1 MRRVLCLLFVVLLFS
16 NFCAGQTTYTWVGGI
31 SGDYQVSTNW
41 SPARTSPATTDIL
54 AFNASVATTVN
65 NVPNQTIGAVK
76 ILSGTSAVYFAT
88 NSSANVLRLG
98 AAVPLDFTTA
108 GSVLSA
114 DFLTISLNNPTPFT
128 LSSGKFGIAAG
139 TGGKILINSEL
150 IIAGGTFDIDVLG
163 TGGTMVSGTG
173 VITYT
178 SGTFSCATV
187 SALTWASGAN
197 YYHNVSGTTAST
209 IPASTWS
216 TGSTCNITGMN
227 AGSIAPTGLSNTVN
241 LFANF
246 AWDCTSQF
254 ANVDMLPAA
263 TTMSV
268 NQTFY
273 LKSTGTKELRFS
285 AAGKVAISANAYTQ
299 TAGTL
304 TLQASATT
312 DTTTLSIAG
321 IFSQTGGT
329 LNAVGAASPGLG
341 ILDFKGGVTKATGTI
356 WQSSSSSNASQ
367 FIVQFS
373 GGNSQAISIAG
384 SWNAPAAGRC
394 NIVNSNTDRVNGITL
409 TGTLKVIN
417 TGSSS
422 LPATCTMNG
431 VITGGGAVTYTGAGS
446 AGTSLI
452 YTGNFLQTA
461 SAIEYPVTNGPL
473 HLTLSNTLGLTFPAN
488 FNRTVAGT
496 LNLIT
501 GNLELGTDTLSLTN
515 PTLGSQLAYSGGY
528 ITTGTLARSFP
539 TTGLPT
545 DTSNTRSLFPF
556 GAGNNN
562 RSLRIYF
569 SSSVLSGAT
578 AGMIYVTHSPVV
590 GVAAI
595 SPTIADNGI
604 NLDKRT
610 LTNWKVSTAAGG
622 FSLGSSG
629 QTISLSVVAG
639 NIGAVDDYTKLR
651 LTDGSTGYGSLI
663 NTNTGTNAVPATGK
677 SGLQMSDINKPIY
690 IGSNGTN
697 VYNPLIIITFTW
709 TGLGGNTDW
718 TNAANWTGIGAVGYP
733 SASTEIAI
741 ITSTSGTQPTIKT
754 SDNISLYQLTVGGGM
769 KLTMVG
775 NAVINVYDNVN
786 FTGGLT
792 AFAPT
797 STFGY
802 ASSSN
807 SQNVLDLAYG
817 SLSISGT
824 VSKIL
829 APSITVT
836 GNYTVTGYGP
846 TIGTGTF
853 TYAYA
858 GGNYTQKVAATSY
871 YNLTITGNRNGSTI
885 ALGTLTLPAN
895 TISVAR
901 DFVVTATNY
910 VGRSDFNTVDFTS
923 SSSQP
928 IPGFIYNTL
937 RNSGNGPRIY
947 DPLGSTN
954 PLNVISVVS
963 FLPSS
968 LVGGTT
974 VTGSKVKFVRTS
986 NTDFFGGTTNVFND
1000 LEISGAMTGFSL
1012 NFTGNFYVAG
1022 VFSVTATGFTQGTGN
1037 STFFFNGT
1045 GDQTIPATYP
1055 GFSFNNVSITGTNTR
1070 KITLE
1075 PSGSKSVGIT
1085 GSLQVTPVF
1094 TAPNGFIT
1102 AGSTVNFSVGTSTI
1116 PVLVPSTGTSNYNN
1130 ISINGGIHNFG
1141 GNLVIGGNLSV
1152 TGTDASPGVLNIGDG
1167 STSRTLTVLGNV
1179 SVSGTGSG
1187 AIATGQ
1193 IDMYT
1198 LTTGSTRLNLAG
1210 NLTISG
1216 NGQLMGTTNA
1226 VSKGNGLVVFNGT
1239 APQTYSNSSTTF
1251 KNGIVNFTVGDGTTA
1266 SYLKFGSGMSLL
1278 ASAGS
1283 SNRDTLTIANNS
1295 ST

>member
-1 MRRVLCLLFVVLLFS
+1 M
-16 NFCAGQTTYTWVGGI
+16 
-31 SGDYQVSTNW
+31 
-41 SPARTSPATTDIL
+41 
-54 AFNASVATTVN
+54 
-65 NVPNQTIGAVK
+65 
-76 ILSGTSAVYFAT
+76 
-88 NSSANVLRLG
+88 
-98 AAVPLDFTTA
+98 
-108 GSVLSA
+108 
-114 DFLTISLNNPTPFT
+114 
-128 LSSGKFGIAAG
+128 
-139 TGGKILINSEL
+139 
-150 IIAGGTFDIDVLG
+150 
-163 TGGTMVSGTG
+163 
-173 VITYT
+173 
-178 SGTFSCATV
+178 
-187 SALTWASGAN
+187 
-197 YYHNVSGTTAST
+197 
-209 IPASTWS
+209 
-216 TGSTCNITGMN
+216 
-227 AGSIAPTGLSNTVN
+227 
-241 LFANF
+241 
-246 AWDCTSQF
+246 
-254 ANVDMLPAA
+254 
-263 TTMSV
+263 
-268 NQTFY
+268 
-273 LKSTGTKELRFS
+273 
-285 AAGKVAISANAYTQ
+285 
-299 TAGTL
+299 
-304 TLQASATT
+304 
-312 DTTTLSIAG
+312 
-321 IFSQTGGT
+321 
-329 LNAVGAASPGLG
+329 
-341 ILDFKGGVTKATGTI
+341 
-356 WQSSSSSNASQ
+356 
-367 FIVQFS
+367 
-373 GGNSQAISIAG
+373 
-384 SWNAPAAGRC
+384 
-394 NIVNSNTDRVNGITL
+394 
-409 TGTLKVIN
+409 
-417 TGSSS
+417 
-422 LPATCTMNG
+422 
-431 VITGGGAVTYTGAGS
+431 
-446 AGTSLI
+446 
-452 YTGNFLQTA
+452 
-461 SAIEYPVTNGPL
+461 
-473 HLTLSNTLGLTFPAN
+473 
-488 FNRTVAGT
+488 
-496 LNLIT
+496 IT

-515 PTLGSQLAYSGGY
+515 STLGSQLAYSGGY

-569 SSSVLSGAT
+569 SSAVLSGAT
-578 AGMIYVTHSPVV
+578 AGMIYVTHSPIV

-595 SPTIADNGI
+595 SPTISDNGI

-610 LTNWKVSTAAGG
+610 LTNWKVSTATGG

-651 LTDGSTGYGSLI
+651 LTDGASAYGNLI

-677 SGLQMSDINKPIY
+677 SGLQMSDLNKPIY
-690 IGSNGTN
+690 IGSDGTN

-718 TNAANWTGIGAVGYP
+718 TNTANWTGIGAVGYP

-754 SDNISLYQLTVGGGM
+754 TDNISLYQLTVGGGM
-769 KLTMVG
+769 TLTMVG

-885 ALGTLTLPAN
+885 ALGTLTAPAN
-895 TISVAR
+895 TISISH

-928 IPGFIYNTL
+928 IPGFIYNTV
-937 RNSGNGPRIY
+937 RNSGGGPRVY

-963 FLPSS
+963 FVPSS

-986 NTDFFGGTTNVFND
+986 NTDIFGGATNVFND
-1000 LEISGAMTGFSL
+1000 LEISGAMTGFTL

-1022 VFSVTATGFTQGTGN
+1022 VFSVTATGFTQGSGN
-1037 STFFFNGT
+1037 STFFFNGS

-1055 GFSFNNVSITGTNTR
+1055 GFSFNNVSVTGTNTR

-1085 GSLQVTPVF
+1085 GALTVTSVF

-1130 ISINGGIHNFG
+1130 ISINGGVHNFG
-1141 GNLVIGGNLSV
+1141 GNLIIGGNLSV
-1152 TGTDASPGVLNIGDG
+1152 TGTDASPGVLNVGDG
-1167 STSRTLTVLGNV
+1167 NTSRTLTVLGNL

-1187 AIATGQ
+1187 AIVTGQ

-1198 LTTGSTRLNLAG
+1198 LTTGSTRINLAG

-1226 VSKGNGLVVFNGT
+1226 VSKGNGLVVFNGST
-1239 APQTYSNSSTTF
+1239 PQTYSNSSSTF

-1266 SYLKFGSGMSLL
+1266 SYLTLGSGMGLL

-1283 SNRDTLTIANNS
+1283 SNRDTLTVAANSSLDCSTYNISSYGSGNAAFNLNAGATFITANTGGVEGTATNSANGSIVNNATIVRSYSALASYVFNASGSTNTNFPAVTTPFPMANLTVGDNVSSATYSLNKSIDVSNSLTLRDFSTLGIANSYLNLKSTVSNTARIAPVPDNANITYGSGRFVIERYYPSRRAWRLVTAPVTADPSNTVFNS
-1295 ST
+1295 WQMGGQASVGSGTFCNRSRRGPCCEWP